1 MKLDQIENVL
11 LAIAKEKI
19 NLNIM
24 LWGPN
29 GVGKT
34 QIFRNL
40 ARKLGWK
47 FWLEHMPSS
56 ERNNIAGIP
65 FTKVHKRKDGSEV
78 LVQELAYPRFVIDAM
93 DGEIVILFDEVNKTP
108 KEVTASILEFINE
121 RSING
126 QPLSDN
132 IIIGLTGNPPDE
144 RNTVKMTDMAFNG
157 RVVHIVV
164 DANPLVT
171 IEYFEKEK
179 SNPSSHSKN
188 IINQD
193 ILNYLKAEPKELFE
207 FDERDRQLPVEVK
220 KNARNWKER
229 ANRIWNDLKKVQDK
243 YNISDETI
251 YELLRGTIG
260 DESTSKFIKYIKDD
274 KKPISFEEIINLSE
288 ATIKRV
294 RLYSGKTESGEE
306 SLINKNPVA
315 FGILSDAC
323 KKIVVNKQD
332 PELLKHSE
340 NILKF
345 LSEVPD
351 SITFSTIQDLLK
363 SPLSNE
369 WIKKINEKVM
379 IDNKPEYKWGL
390 LIEKQ
395 RRIAQAEKERKEK
408 ANQNSIKNGN

>member
-1 MKLDQIENVL
+1 
-11 LAIAKEKI
+11 
-19 NLNIM
+19 
-24 LWGPN
+24 
-29 GVGKT
+29 
-34 QIFRNL
+34 
-40 ARKLGWK
+40 
-47 FWLEHMPSS
+47 
-56 ERNNIAGIP
+56 
-65 FTKVHKRKDGSEV
+65 
-78 LVQELAYPRFVIDAM
+78 M

-274 KKPISFEEIINLSE
+274 KKPISFEEIINLS
-288 ATIKRV
+288 AI
-294 RLYSGKTESGEE
+294 
-306 SLINKNPVA
+306 I
-315 FGILSDAC
+315 
-323 KKIVVNKQD
+323 
-332 PELLKHSE
+332 
-340 NILKF
+340 
-345 LSEVPD
+345 
-351 SITFSTIQDLLK
+351 
-363 SPLSNE
+363 
-369 WIKKINEKVM
+369 
-379 IDNKPEYKWGL
+379 
-390 LIEKQ
+390 
-395 RRIAQAEKERKEK
+395 
-408 ANQNSIKNGN
+408 